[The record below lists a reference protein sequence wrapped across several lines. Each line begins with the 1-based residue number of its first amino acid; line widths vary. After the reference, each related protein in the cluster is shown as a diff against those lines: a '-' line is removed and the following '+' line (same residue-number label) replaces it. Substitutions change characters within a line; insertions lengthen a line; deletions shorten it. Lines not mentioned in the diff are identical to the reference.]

1 MALSGDLWAEL
12 PAERRI
18 FCSVLLFSWAVY
30 LWEAFL
36 AHRQVGGALA
46 EAVAAGNGRWQA
58 AAVLGAARPHVEDV
72 WDRGWNGGWSWSR
85 SWGWS
90 RSRATRGCHLPVE
103 GSALSRGA
111 ASARCGGWRDRSQRR
126 AG

>member
-46 EAVAAGNGRWQA
+46 GAVAGGNGLWRA
-58 AAVLGAARPHVEDV
+58 AAVPGAARPHVEGV
-72 WDRGWNGGWSWSR
+72 RGRSRGWSRGWSR
-85 SWGWS
+85 SWS

-111 ASARCGGWRDRSQRR
+111 ASARCSGWWDRSQRR